1 MQHPYPHLQSE
12 ASPTPWNVAQQ
23 FSADNDVAAPK
34 KSHADGPLNLSKPKS
49 SGEHHK
55 NSSKNDGNNNSSK
68 NLPHSIEHL
77 AAGSK
82 MMQNVI
88 PRHPFNLPFNG
99 EEADLFR
106 LWPMMA
112 AAAQN
117 HPSNP
122 ANNLPNLLAGNH
134 RDLMAENAFT
144 NFAHNL
150 NESKGKRTNEQAGL
164 SPTHMSDDK
173 IRLVRQQPRGGRG
186 GSNAEAMG
194 GKQ

>member
-1 MQHPYPHLQSE
+1 MQHPYPHLPTEQST
-12 ASPTPWNVAQQ
+12 TPWNVSQQ
-23 FSADNDVAAPK
+23 FPTENEVAPK
-34 KSHADGPLNLSKPKS
+34 RSQADGPLNLSKPKS

-82 MMQNVI
+82 MLPNVI
-88 PRHPFNLPFNG
+88 PRHPFNMPSFNG
-99 EEADLFR
+99 DEADLFR

-117 HPSNP
+117 HQTNP
-122 ANNLPNLLAGNH
+122 ANNLPNLLSANH
-134 RDLMAENAFT
+134 RDLISENAFN
-144 NFAHNL
+144 NFAQNL
-150 NESKGKRTNEQAGL
+150 NDSKGKRTNEQAGL
-164 SPTHMSDDK
+164 SPTHMNEDK

-186 GSNAEAMG
+186 SNSEAV
-194 GKQ
+194 GKK